1 MKRKP
6 REHCD
11 RTTDRIGIF
20 RELTILEGKSVQ
32 KRACVLDGKTVQ
44 NDRGILEG
52 FSFQSSARLFI
63 VELEIIACSIF
74 FASFERHGSGLIRPM
89 HVRTLIAP
97 CHKAVNII

>member
-1 MKRKP
+1 MNDFGRK
-6 REHCD
+6 
-11 RTTDRIGIF
+11 IGP
-20 RELTILEGKSVQ
+20 
-32 KRACVLDGKTVQ
+32 KTSLCFGWKNGP

-63 VELEIIACSIF
+63 DALEIIARSIY

-97 CHKAVNII
+97 CHKTVNIM

>member
-1 MKRKP
+1 MNDFGR
-6 REHCD
+6 
-11 RTTDRIGIF
+11 
-20 RELTILEGKSVQ
+20 KSVQ
-32 KRACVLDGKTVQ
+32 KQACVLDGKTVQ

-63 VELEIIACSIF
+63 DALEIIACSIY

-97 CHKAVNII
+97 CHKAVNIM